1 MANFDVEICIADP
14 SSHGLDPGRLVL
26 SHHLTYRAEI
36 HAEVLSGGH
45 LLHLAVAGCLFN
57 DILREARRA
66 GSRSPT
72 AKARRR
78 SHRR

>member
-1 MANFDVEICIADP
+1 MAGYDAQIRLTDPGAEGADP
-14 SSHGLDPGRLVL
+14 SALVVA
-26 SHHLTYRAEI
+26 HHIADRAEI
-36 HAEVLSGGH
+36 SAEVLSGGH